1 MGMLSEQEGESKHAA
16 VNAEL
21 RSLACVRN
29 HAERIRLVIE
39 KEELRLISDK
49 NVLKV
54 KPRLCEI
61 CYENERTHI
70 FLRSGRDGKRHCR
83 VCEPNFF

>member
-1 MGMLSEQEGESKHAA
+1 MGMLSEQEGEAKHAA

-29 HAERIRLVIE
+29 HAERIQLVIE
-39 KEELRLISDK
+39 KEELTSIGDK
-49 NVLKV
+49 NILKA

-61 CYENERTHI
+61 CKENERPRI
-70 FLRSGRDGKRHCR
+70 FLRSGRDGKRHFR